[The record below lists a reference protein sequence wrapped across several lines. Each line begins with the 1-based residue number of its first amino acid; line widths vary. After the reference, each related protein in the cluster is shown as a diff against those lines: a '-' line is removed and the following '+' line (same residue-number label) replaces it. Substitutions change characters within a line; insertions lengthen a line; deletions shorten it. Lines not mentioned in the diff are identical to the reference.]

1 MHLNKNKQLNIID
14 EKIWGKYKTTLTEID
29 GTIYIMSHHP
39 QGKKEWD
46 HRNAIVELI
55 NENKK

>member
-29 GTIYIMSHHP
+29 GTRYIMSHHP